1 MGWNRECERG
11 MGETGRG
18 MGLSRLSVSAGTA
31 SFWGAMWRKAHLR
44 RDDEL
49 RGGAVLSHAMRSEPG
64 WMATRMERRVRRC
77 VGEGRERRGNDV
89 GHAG

>member
-1 MGWNRECERG
+1 
-11 MGETGRG
+11 
-18 MGLSRLSVSAGTA
+18 
-31 SFWGAMWRKAHLR
+31 
-44 RDDEL
+44 L